1 MPGRRTGPFRAIGL
15 RLAELR
21 EERGL
26 TQRELAEI
34 LELPRSYISKLE
46 TAERRLDVLDLARLA
61 DALSV
66 SRAELLQRLLPD

>member
-1 MPGRRTGPFRAIGL
+1 
-15 RLAELR
+15 LR

-34 LELPRSYISKLE
+34 LDLPRSYISKLE

-61 DALSV
+61 DALNV
-66 SRAELLQRLLPD
+66 SRTELLQRLLPD